1 MSQSQ
6 IIGRIAELEASL
18 LELRRELLAR
28 KTDAEARIDALTFTV
43 RDKTYAVFLSDV
55 VEVLRMVKWS
65 PLPKAPP
72 DIQGVIN
79 CRGAI
84 LPLLNPGLLFGTE
97 ALDPT
102 LASALVVV
110 AAAGQHIALI
120 VETVVGV
127 QQFQGSEMT
136 SVAEAQKT
144 HRTLPPFIVG
154 FIKQEADHIAV
165 LDVNQVLGAED
176 RRSLGHALRER
187 DEWGQF

>member
-1 MSQSQ
+1 VSDKVILS
-6 IIGRIAELEASL
+6 RIAELEASL
-18 LELRRELLAR
+18 LELRRELIDQKAGN
-28 KTDAEARIDALTFTV
+28 DAAIDALTFTV
-43 RDKTYAVFLSDV
+43 RQKEYAIFLSDV

-84 LPLLNPGLLFGTE
+84 LPLLNPGLLFGNE
-97 ALDPT
+97 PLDPT

-110 AAAGQHIALI
+110 SAAGQQIAII
-120 VETVVGV
+120 VESVVGV
-127 QQFQGSEMT
+127 QQYQGKELT
-136 SVAEAQKT
+136 SVAEAQKK

-154 FIKQEADHIAV
+154 FIKREGDHTAV
-165 LDVNQVLGAED
+165 IDVNQMLGAED
-176 RRSLGHALRER
+176 HRVLGVALRER